1 MSSID
6 EKKQQ
11 LRIQAKHQ
19 RAAAFTLN
27 PNMGTQVCNR
37 LLDSNIIHTNQV
49 IAVYWP
55 LGDELDPRP
64 LLNTLNAL
72 GHTMVLPV
80 MIGAEKPL
88 IFRMWQP
95 GDVLQDAGFGTREPT
110 ENKHIL
116 EPDVILAPLLAFD
129 NRGFRLGYGG
139 GFYDRTLELLR
150 KTKPVSVYGI
160 AYAAQEMHQV
170 IKGPY
175 DQPLNGIVTELGF
188 RSFSQ

>member
-6 EKKQQ
+6 EQKQL
-11 LRIQAKHQ
+11 LRVQAKLQ
-19 RAAAFTLN
+19 RACAFDLN
-27 PNMGTQVCNR
+27 PHMGTQVCNR
-37 LLDSNIIHTNQV
+37 LLDSNIIHNHQV

-55 LGDELDPRP
+55 LGDELDPMP
-64 LLNTLNAL
+64 LLNTFNAL

-80 MIGAEKPL
+80 MLGAQKPL

-95 GDVLQDAGFGTREPT
+95 GDTLKDAGFGTREPT
-110 ENKHIL
+110 EDKQIL
-116 EPDVILAPLLAFD
+116 EPDIILAPLLAFD
-129 NRGFRLGYGG
+129 SRGFRLGYGG

-150 KTKPVSVYGI
+150 KTKHVSVFGI
-160 AYAAQEMHQV
+160 AYAAQEMDQV

-188 RSFSQ
+188 RSFSH